1 MWHHLLV
8 SQRNGKLQLAFDG
21 FYASGELNIGSH
33 QLNSISIGGAGNII
47 FSDFRLVKGKLTKQ
61 ELRSRYLALYQF
73 DDGRT
78 GILNISDK
86 LNKKIA
92 ELSK

>member
-1 MWHHLLV
+1 MKKYIDQFV
-8 SQRNGKLQLAFDG
+8 IG
-21 FYASGELNIGSH
+21 FALFSMFF
-33 QLNSISIGGAGNII
+33 GAGNII